1 MSSLLLA
8 SALGLSLSA
17 PLALAEEAALAARLD
32 PILTRAIAQQRIVGT
47 VVMVA
52 RHGRVVY
59 HRAAGFADRETQ
71 RPMREDE
78 LFRFASLTKPVVA
91 VTALRLVDQGRLDLQ
106 APVTRYLP
114 YFTTRLTDGT
124 PAVPTLAQ
132 LLSHTSGLHYGFGED
147 PDGPYHRAGVSDG
160 LDGAT
165 LTLEDNLRR
174 LAGVPLDFPPGSA
187 WRYSLG
193 LDVVGGVLQ
202 AASGETLP
210 EVVQHEVA
218 APLGLRSLS
227 FHVED
232 ATRLATAYRDGY
244 PRPEPM
250 SEPYLLPLPK
260 GGILYSPAR
269 ALSTAAFASGGGGM
283 QGSAGD
289 YLAFLEAVRQGKLLS
304 PASQRRFMEDQ
315 IPQLQRE
322 DAPGWGFSLG
332 AAVLRDARAAKT
344 PQSPGTLQ
352 WGGVYGNAWF
362 IDPVR
367 ELSVVILTNTAIAG
381 MTGPFPDAIRDALY
395 AD

>member
-8 SALGLSLSA
+8 SALGLGLSV
-17 PLALAEEAALAARLD
+17 PLAQAEDAALAARLD
-32 PILTRAIAQQRIVGT
+32 PILERAIAQQRIVGT

-52 RHGRVVY
+52 RQGRVVY
-59 HRAAGFADRETQ
+59 HRAAGFADREAGRAMQ
-71 RPMREDE
+71 QDQ

-91 VTALRLVDQGRLDLQ
+91 VTALRLADQGQLDLQ
-106 APVTRYLP
+106 APVSRYLP
-114 YFTTRLTDGT
+114 YFTTRLADGT

-132 LLSHTSGLHYGFGED
+132 LLSHTSGLHYGFGEER
-147 PDGPYHRAGVSDG
+147 DGPYHQAGVSDG

-165 LTLEDNLRR
+165 LTLEENLRR
-174 LAGVPLDFPPGSA
+174 LAGVPLDFAPGSH

-193 LDVVGGVLQ
+193 LDVMGGVL
-202 AASGETLP
+202 AAATGLP
-210 EVVQHEVA
+210 LPAVVQREVS
-218 APLGLRSLS
+218 APLALQDLT
-227 FHVED
+227 FHVTD
-232 ATRLATAYRDGY
+232 PARLATAYRDGY

-269 ALSTAAFASGGGGM
+269 AISANAFASGGGGM

-289 YLAFLEAVRQGKLLS
+289 YLAFLEALRQGKLLQ
-304 PASQRRFMEDQ
+304 PASQRLFMEDQ
-315 IPQLQRE
+315 IPGLQRE

-332 AAVLRDARAAKT
+332 AAVLRDARLAKT
-344 PQSPGTLQ
+344 PQTPGTLQ

-362 IDPVR
+362 IDPAR

-381 MTGPFPDAIRDALY
+381 MSGPFPDAIRDALY
-395 AD
+395 QD

>member
-8 SALGLSLSA
+8 SALGLGLSV
-17 PLALAEEAALAARLD
+17 PLAQAEDAALAARLD
-32 PILTRAIAQQRIVGT
+32 PILERAIAQQRIVGT

-52 RHGRVVY
+52 RQGRVVY
-59 HRAAGFADRETQ
+59 HRAAGFADREAGRAMQ
-71 RPMREDE
+71 QDQ

-91 VTALRLVDQGRLDLQ
+91 VTALRLADQGQLDLQ
-106 APVTRYLP
+106 APVSRYLP
-114 YFTTRLTDGT
+114 YFTTRLADGT

-132 LLSHTSGLHYGFGED
+132 LLSHTSGLHYGFGEER
-147 PDGPYHRAGVSDG
+147 DGPYHQAGVSDG

-165 LTLEDNLRR
+165 LTLEENLKR
-174 LAGVPLDFPPGSA
+174 LAGVPLDFGPGSH

-193 LDVVGGVLQ
+193 LDVMGGVI
-202 AASGETLP
+202 AAATGLP
-210 EVVQHEVA
+210 LPAVVQREVS
-218 APLGLRSLS
+218 APLALQDLT
-227 FHVED
+227 FHVTD
-232 ATRLATAYRDGY
+232 PARLATAYRDGY

-269 ALSTAAFASGGGGM
+269 ALSANAFASGGGGM

-289 YLAFLEAVRQGKLLS
+289 YLTFLEALRQGKLLQ
-304 PASQRRFMEDQ
+304 PASQRLFMEDQ
-315 IPQLQRE
+315 IPGLQRE

-332 AAVLRDARAAKT
+332 AAVLRNARLAKT
-344 PQSPGTLQ
+344 PQTPGTLQ

-362 IDPVR
+362 IDPAR

-381 MTGPFPDAIRDALY
+381 MSGPFPDAIRDALY
-395 AD
+395 QD

>member
-8 SALGLSLSA
+8 SALGLGLSA

-344 PQSPGTLQ
+344 PQSSGTLQ

>member
-8 SALGLSLSA
+8 SALGLGLSV
-17 PLALAEEAALAARLD
+17 PLAQAEDAALAARLD
-32 PILTRAIAQQRIVGT
+32 PILERAIAQQRIVGT

-52 RHGRVVY
+52 RQGRVVY
-59 HRAAGFADRETQ
+59 HRAAGFADREAGRAMQ
-71 RPMREDE
+71 QDQ

-91 VTALRLVDQGRLDLQ
+91 VTALRLADQGQLDLQ
-106 APVTRYLP
+106 APVSRYLP
-114 YFTTRLTDGT
+114 YFTTRLADGT

-132 LLSHTSGLHYGFGED
+132 LLSHTSGLHYGFGEER
-147 PDGPYHRAGVSDG
+147 DGPYHQAGVSDG

-165 LTLEDNLRR
+165 LTLEENLRR
-174 LAGVPLDFPPGSA
+174 LAGVPLDFAPGSH

-193 LDVVGGVLQ
+193 LDVMGGVI
-202 AASGETLP
+202 AAATGLP
-210 EVVQHEVA
+210 LPAVVQREVS
-218 APLGLRSLS
+218 APLALQDLT
-227 FHVED
+227 FHVTD
-232 ATRLATAYRDGY
+232 PARLATAYRDGY

-269 ALSTAAFASGGGGM
+269 ALSANAFASGGGGM

-289 YLAFLEAVRQGKLLS
+289 YLAFLEALRQGKLLQ
-304 PASQRRFMEDQ
+304 PASQRLFMEDQ
-315 IPQLQRE
+315 IPRLQRE

-332 AAVLRDARAAKT
+332 AAVLRDARLAKT
-344 PQSPGTLQ
+344 PQTPGTLQ

-362 IDPVR
+362 IDPAR

-381 MTGPFPDAIRDALY
+381 MSGPFPDAIRDALY
-395 AD
+395 QD